1 MTTTLRLY
9 ADDDTRATVYTDGTL
24 DTDRETDARGW
35 DYPDGAVVDIDG
47 ASYSLDVSSVVA
59 TDDPRGD
66 YVEAVAAPC
75 AATLD
80 DLLTSMLAGAEA
92 DWDSLPVFG
101 GGEPHDTRG
110 VWSWDET
117 RLIAGTCGQDLQ
129 IVERAAQ

>member
-1 MTTTLRLY
+1 M
-9 ADDDTRATVYTDGTL
+9 
-24 DTDRETDARGW
+24 
-35 DYPDGAVVDIDG
+35 VDIDG

-66 YVEAVAAPC
+66 YVEAVATHC
-75 AATLD
+75 AGTLD
-80 DLLTSMLAGAEA
+80 DLFARMRAGAEA
-92 DWDSLPVFG
+92 DWGSLPVFG

-117 RLIAGTCGQDLQ
+117 RLIVGTCGQDLQ